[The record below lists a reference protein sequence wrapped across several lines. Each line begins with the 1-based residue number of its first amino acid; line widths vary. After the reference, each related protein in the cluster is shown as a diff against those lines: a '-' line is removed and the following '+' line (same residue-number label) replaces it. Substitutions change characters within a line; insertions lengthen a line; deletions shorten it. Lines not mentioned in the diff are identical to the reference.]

1 MIFEKLLTPDFMFA
15 SYSEV
20 TPEFLS
26 SIGVRA
32 LICDIDNTLVTY
44 DDARPTAALHRWFR
58 DMESAGVKIAFVTNN
73 HPERV
78 GEFNRELGYVAF
90 PDAKKPSGR
99 FYALA
104 AAELGVKRSDCAAL
118 GDQLLTDAAAA
129 HRFGIP
135 VIIVPP
141 IKDKTSLF
149 FRAKRLLEK
158 PYIRKFRRRADG
170 TLSDGKKNRKNN
182 GASSPERKR
191 AGKRR

>member
-58 DMESAGVKIAFVTNN
+58 DMESAGVKIAFVSNN

-104 AAELGVKRSDCAAL
+104 AAELGVKRPTSSF
-118 GDQLLTDAAAA
+118 T
-129 HRFGIP
+129 
-135 VIIVPP
+135 PP
-141 IKDKTSLF
+141 
-149 FRAKRLLEK
+149 
-158 PYIRKFRRRADG
+158 
-170 TLSDGKKNRKNN
+170 
-182 GASSPERKR
+182 
-191 AGKRR
+191 

>member
-44 DDARPTAALHRWFR
+44 DDARPTDALHRWFR
-58 DMESAGVKIAFVTNN
+58 DMESAGVKIAFVSNN

-158 PYIRKFRRRADG
+158 PYIKKFRRRAEE
-170 TLSDGKKNRKNN
+170 TPSEGKSTRKNN

>member
-58 DMESAGVKIAFVTNN
+58 DMESAGVKIAFVSNN
-73 HPERV
+73 HPKRV

-90 PDAKKPSGR
+90 SDAKKPSGR

-170 TLSDGKKNRKNN
+170 TLSDGKNTRK
-182 GASSPERKR
+182 K
-191 AGKRR
+191 